1 MLELRL
7 KRGRKEL
14 AEGSAAYALTCLDEY
29 LLRIQE
35 KIFLRLAPARW
46 FSQASGDSFPVLEH
60 LLEGKPRSYGLVYL
74 TEGEGKFP
82 PAARVP

>member
-1 MLELRL
+1 
-7 KRGRKEL
+7 
-14 AEGSAAYALTCLDEY
+14 
-29 LLRIQE
+29 
-35 KIFLRLAPARW
+35 LRLAPARW